1 MKKVYVVPI
10 SFSKKRKKKN
20 SPNNSYGVSLKMEMS
35 FGMDPLL
42 EWKFEDAQT
51 LTESQPKGCHLLI
64 RGHSFQNNCGGVQ
77 FWVGKLDLN
86 FIGEEEEEIHP
97 PKIITR

>member
-1 MKKVYVVPI
+1 
-10 SFSKKRKKKN
+10 
-20 SPNNSYGVSLKMEMS
+20 MEMS

-77 FWVGKLDLN
+77 FWVGKLDFN
-86 FIGEEEEEIHP
+86 FIGEEEEIHP
-97 PKIITR
+97 PKQDKLGISKKLVGNKAKTDPYSNTNMF